1 MKRTH
6 NFRELN
12 IWKDS
17 LKLVKKVYLITSELP
32 KDEKFGLISQ
42 INRCAVS
49 IPSNIA
55 EGSGRTTEKEFLH
68 FLNIA
73 ISSSYEL
80 ETQLI
85 LAEELFNLNTKEL
98 IGEIT
103 SIQKMIGG
111 FSRKIKSEYQKLM
124 D

>member
-1 MKRTH
+1 MRH

-17 LKLVKKVYLITSELP
+17 MSITRSVYTLTSELP
-32 KDEKFGLISQ
+32 NEEKYGLKSQ
-42 INRCAVS
+42 INRSAVS

-55 EGSGRTTEKEFLH
+55 EGSGRTSDNEFIH

-73 ISSSYEL
+73 LSSSYEL

-85 LAEELFNLNTKEL
+85 LLNDIYKIDLNNILIDLQNL
-98 IGEIT
+98 
-103 SIQKMIGG
+103 QRMVGG
-111 FSRKIKSEYQKLM
+111 FKKTLRPKDNLVLKS
-124 D
+124 